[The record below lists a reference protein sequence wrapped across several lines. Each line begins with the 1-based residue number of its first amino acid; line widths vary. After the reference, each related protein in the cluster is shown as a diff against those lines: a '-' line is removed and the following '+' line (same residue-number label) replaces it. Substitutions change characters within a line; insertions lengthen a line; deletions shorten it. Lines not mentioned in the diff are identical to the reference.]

1 MATRC
6 ALPWLLAAAVLCGAA
21 ERCPSCGAGTERR
34 LLEEAAKR
42 QLLDGLRLRERP
54 RIAHA
59 VPRVAVARALRRLQ
73 ADGPRRG
80 DPPEDERRFEIISF
94 AEEGGCG
101 TPMWVRDPPVGDL
114 PLSTAALL
122 CPPPPRILAVGWG
135 CPGRLSPEW
144 NGTVGP

>member
-101 TPMWVRDPPVGDL
+101 TPMWVRDPDVGAGPQCGCGT
-114 PLSTAALL
+114 PL
-122 CPPPPRILAVGWG
+122 
-135 CPGRLSPEW
+135 
-144 NGTVGP
+144 

>member
-101 TPMWVRDPPVGDL
+101 TTMWVRDPNVGAGPQCGCGT
-114 PLSTAALL
+114 PL
-122 CPPPPRILAVGWG
+122 
-135 CPGRLSPEW
+135 
-144 NGTVGP
+144 

>member
-34 LLEEAAKR
+34 LLEDAAKR

-101 TPMWVRDPPVGDL
+101 TPL
-114 PLSTAALL
+114 
-122 CPPPPRILAVGWG
+122 
-135 CPGRLSPEW
+135 
-144 NGTVGP
+144 